1 MAWYHPQTVLD
12 KVFEF
17 SIILKGI
24 DGLLELIAAVL
35 LIFVK
40 PEQIQGFIAAITQ
53 KELLEDPNDMV
64 ANFLVHSTAS
74 IHSSTL
80 TFAVVYLLV
89 HAGIKLVAVIGIL
102 RKKLWAYP
110 FSLITLGILVIYQ
123 IYSIFE
129 KFSIGMLLLT
139 IFDVFILWMIWREY
153 GKFKGEL
160 AEKPEKINAT

>member
-1 MAWYHPQTVLD
+1 MAWYHPKTVLD

-24 DGLLELIAAVL
+24 DGLLELLAAIL

-40 PEQIQGFIAAITQ
+40 PEQIQGFIAVITQ
-53 KELLEDPNDMV
+53 KELLEDPDDMV
-64 ANFLVHSTAS
+64 ANFLVHSTAG
-74 IHSSTL
+74 IHSSTI
-80 TFAVVYLLV
+80 TFAIVYLLV

-129 KFSIGMLLLT
+129 RFSIGMLLLT
-139 IFDVFILWMIWREY
+139 IFDLFILWMIWREY
-153 GKFKGEL
+153 GKFKKEL
-160 AEKPEKINAT
+160 AGEPQKLSTT